1 MLAESST
8 KAAKEIEYVLVD
20 AAGGDSGKTKY
31 TNLEPY
37 ALKNNFDSSL
47 DLGKAILDKISSK
60 LTLDG
65 TARMSVS
72 ADVSDKWLGSNKTPK
87 TDIIIAKNKI
97 SLKKGASQI
106 MSGGPDESLSTFHTA
121 LEAIGGTGKFSKDLL
136 RLASEVETGIMRLM
150 PSHVGTQKGG
160 ADIQK
165 KGGTVYKN
173 TKMKTGPIANVKA
186 GSFDKDTV
194 LKEGDALNL
203 KLKKQFA
210 DLFAGNLEF
219 KKEFVFE
226 AMTGKVKFGGNEGT
240 ADSFL
245 VVDYDGSAEYNVV
258 KNSKAPYVTKILSKV
273 NPDVKFKSTAVTT
286 TKNKITTKTGHY
298 RFWSTVGLMY
308 TAAVKANN
316 EAYDLVHSGEVEY
329 LSEGFFDAIKR
340 AWNKFKS
347 FVKNLVKKVQKW
359 IKQSANNM
367 MEFLELKP
375 DIKFNNEIVW

>member
-210 DLFAGNLEF
+210 EKFAGNLEF
-219 KKEFVFE
+219 KKECE
-226 AMTGKVKFGGNEGT
+226 TI
-240 ADSFL
+240 L
-245 VVDYDGSAEYNVV
+245 YD
-258 KNSKAPYVTKILSKV
+258 APFSTWNL
-273 NPDVKFKSTAVTT
+273 DFFK
-286 TKNKITTKTGHY
+286 
-298 RFWSTVGLMY
+298 
-308 TAAVKANN
+308 
-316 EAYDLVHSGEVEY
+316 
-329 LSEGFFDAIKR
+329 
-340 AWNKFKS
+340 
-347 FVKNLVKKVQKW
+347 
-359 IKQSANNM
+359 
-367 MEFLELKP
+367 
-375 DIKFNNEIVW
+375 